1 MGYIK
6 TFCQD
11 SFQSSYS
18 DSDSP
23 PVADE
28 DLLAEDGAVG
38 AEEGHGVQGVRGHRV
53 PEAHVI
59 SLALLL
65 GVRVVA
71 AEHEAVAGEGG
82 LLDAGQ
88 DRVVHTRL
96 PWDRVPQPVQR
107 VITLALNT
115 KTGPETEAHACK
127 EGGQLHHQG
136 VQLTV

>member
-1 MGYIK
+1 M
-6 TFCQD
+6 
-11 SFQSSYS
+11 
-18 DSDSP
+18 
-23 PVADE
+23 
-28 DLLAEDGAVG
+28 
-38 AEEGHGVQGVRGHRV
+38 
-53 PEAHVI
+53 I

-65 GVRVVA
+65 GVRIVA

-96 PWDRVPQPVQR
+96 PGDGVPQPVQR

-127 EGGQLHHQG
+127 EGGQLHHRG
-136 VQLTV
+136 VFILYNFDSAHLIRYVYTFCCVVFCSTKITVAY